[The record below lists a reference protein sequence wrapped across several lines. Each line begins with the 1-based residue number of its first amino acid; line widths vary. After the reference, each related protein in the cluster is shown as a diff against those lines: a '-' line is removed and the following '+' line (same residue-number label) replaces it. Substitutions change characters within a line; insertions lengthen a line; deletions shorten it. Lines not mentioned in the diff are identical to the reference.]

1 MGPRLRKLALTAHVA
16 TSVGWLGAAAVFL
29 ALGIVGLSS
38 SDMAV
43 VRAVYL
49 AMDATGWPVLVP
61 LALASLLTGL
71 VQGLGTKWGLFRH
84 YWVVV
89 KLIMTVLAAVVVL
102 LYTETLAYQ
111 ADLAR
116 RVGDGDIGALRGAG
130 PVLHSG
136 VGMVLLGTAVVLSVF
151 KPSGLTAYGRRKR
164 RAPATA

>member
-1 MGPRLRKLALTAHVA
+1 MGPRLRKLVLTAHVA

-29 ALGIVGLSS
+29 VLGIVGLCSG
-38 SDMAV
+38 DAAV

-49 AMDATGWPVLVP
+49 AMDAASWPVLVP

-89 KLIMTVLAAVVVL
+89 KLTMTVLAAAVVL

-116 RVGDGDIGALRGAG
+116 RVGDGDISALRSAG

-136 VGMVLLGTAVVLSVF
+136 IGMVLLGTAVVLSVF
-151 KPSGLTAYGRRKR
+151 KPPGLTSYGRRKR
-164 RAPATA
+164 RSPATA